1 MSDELRLPFG
11 SGQRRGVS
19 SFGMVALQEYS
30 ATNLFTLSDFPQ
42 LIRLKV
48 DEQKRTLVS
57 SALKPMGYASAL

>member
-1 MSDELRLPFG
+1 
-11 SGQRRGVS
+11 
-19 SFGMVALQEYS
+19 MVALQEYS
-30 ATNLFTLSDFPQ
+30 ATNFFTLSDFPQ